1 MTKRDSTGP
10 IVAKENHLLKYFFV
24 ASTVVINISAALLLD
39 LGAEL
44 ENPILMVTLAI
55 IGVVV
60 LLNVL
65 RFFLWSVIHK
75 RYDISKSYPLIA
87 IAFPIMLVISVYQ
100 GETSFSFQNVF
111 GSGLI
116 ILGIVLM
123 GVNREE

>member
-1 MTKRDSTGP
+1 MAKRDKVNPTP
-10 IVAKENHLLKYFFV
+10 ANQTNLLKYFFV

-44 ENPILMVTLAI
+44 QNPLLVVTLAI
-55 IGVVV
+55 IGTVV

-100 GETSFSFQNVF
+100 GETSFSVQNIL

-116 ILGIVLM
+116 IFGILLM
-123 GVNREE
+123 GFKGEE